1 MTSDAK
7 RTCPLSNDLQNFKH
21 SFLLNK
27 HAKLGIVAEW
37 LQHALEVLRKEQGHY
52 RTEYTIKQK

>member
-1 MTSDAK
+1 MRK
-7 RTCPLSNDLQNFKH
+7 F
-21 SFLLNK
+21 
-27 HAKLGIVAEW
+27 GIVAEW